1 MSTETMTVPR
11 VRWAAVIWGT
21 TFAAIAAGALWF
33 LTDAERRA
41 ALADVGTMTPATLLT
56 IVLLTAGALFLVGGV
71 AGLVRRT
78 QRNSPAED
86 SEDAE

>member
-1 MSTETMTVPR
+1 MVGRVPR
-11 VRWAAVIWGT
+11 ITAS
-21 TFAAIAAGALWF
+21 LWF

-41 ALADVGTMTPATLLT
+41 ALADGVGTMTPATLLT
-56 IVLLTAGALFLVGGV
+56 IVLLAAGALFLVGGV

-78 QRNSPAED
+78 QRSSPTED

>member
-1 MSTETMTVPR
+1 MVGRVPR
-11 VRWAAVIWGT
+11 ITAS
-21 TFAAIAAGALWF
+21 LWF

-41 ALADVGTMTPATLLT
+41 ALADGVGTMTPATLLT